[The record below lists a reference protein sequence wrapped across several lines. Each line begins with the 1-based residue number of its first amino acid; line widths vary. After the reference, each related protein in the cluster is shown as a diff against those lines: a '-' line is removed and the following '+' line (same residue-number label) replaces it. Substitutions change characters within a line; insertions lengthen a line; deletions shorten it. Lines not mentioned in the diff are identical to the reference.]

1 MSKFF
6 GKTFVCMAI
15 AITAML
21 TVTFPVMSD
30 DSQCGLG
37 KLGKWQ
43 VGDTWQVE
51 YTSDETLRLEF
62 KVSEFTIPGW
72 RVSVTNTET
81 GTSGNAQYTYLFNG
95 LDYKNTRWD
104 PYIPKNPLTDDL
116 PSSFTVIRG
125 DTRTIYDVWVE
136 RLGTQTVSINSNR
149 FCAAK
154 YRMVTSNQQN
164 RDDTEITVG
173 FFVPELGETVRRTI
187 WRDKTKIS
195 ERIVVN
201 VGESILARL
210 SAD

>member
-1 MSKFF
+1 
-6 GKTFVCMAI
+6 MAI